1 MSGQEYGRRRRRRR
15 REDVQ
20 LLIECLPQPWA
31 LSAALTNQTL
41 SPVGLF
47 PLPAKVFRSAGTAS
61 IAEEKGCLLR
71 YKMVKQR
78 RAGRKLSKGRGNVVR
93 MSVIPFVCC
102 ARRQGLAVSRARYQT
117 IYNTAV
123 DYTELKGRK
132 RQCACDRVRELVHVA
147 PCVFVPSCRA
157 GRDLQKQKSRF
168 AYSAIAAAV
177 PRTEAAERKFQTNL
191 KLEASWSA
199 ANLAAG
205 TSEPARWQKNR
216 SLTARAKRM
225 EEEVKIERE
234 TER

>member
-157 GRDLQKQKSRF
+157 GRDVSIQWLVGL
-168 AYSAIAAAV
+168 AAV
-177 PRTEAAERKFQTNL
+177 RITDGNPFSSRNKNQGSRTRL
-191 KLEASWSA
+191 SL
-199 ANLAAG
+199 
-205 TSEPARWQKNR
+205 PR
-216 SLTARAKRM
+216 SL
-225 EEEVKIERE
+225 ERRQRRE
-234 TER
+234 NSKQT